1 MLKVTVL
8 LFCTVLLDAQL
19 TNPED
24 DDDTMS
30 HAERHFYNWA
40 AYTLITVYYI
50 YFLLHSNLL
59 NVSITEKS
67 NQRNYLTS

>member
-40 AYTLITVYYI
+40 AYTLITAVVSLLYI
-50 YFLLHSNLL
+50 FF
-59 NVSITEKS
+59 IA
-67 NQRNYLTS
+67 Q